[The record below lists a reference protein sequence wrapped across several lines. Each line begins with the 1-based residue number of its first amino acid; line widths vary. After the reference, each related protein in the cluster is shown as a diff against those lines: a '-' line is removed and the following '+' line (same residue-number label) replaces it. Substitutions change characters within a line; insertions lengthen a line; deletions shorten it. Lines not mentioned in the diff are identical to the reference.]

1 MELIISSFTKLGKK
15 LSGSELFHQLFV
27 QVDRMDLTFENCS
40 ILKDMF
46 REIPS
51 PKLLQPLLLI
61 LDDSTGQFEIFPA
74 VWVAIE
80 NLVLPDAE
88 IRHKA
93 LDRLLQLNAP
103 RFSPIVAYILA
114 TRLTDPDIKFRAR
127 IVRTLSEILMPDD
140 EGNPAP
146 ENVRNCL
153 TLILSQSRTRQ
164 IFALLQV
171 IVDNSSLE
179 SQAAH
184 LINACPYGGTHL
196 VDIMNNPK
204 APIEVRKQAVG
215 MIGRVGFLDT
225 LSSLERLESKLENRL
240 NGQKTMPFAPTGGW
254 DEVDLLPSIRTALN
268 CLRTIDISLSN

>member
-1 MELIISSFTKLGKK
+1 MVI
-15 LSGSELFHQLFV
+15 
-27 QVDRMDLTFENCS
+27 TFGICS

-46 REIPS
+46 QTMPS
-51 PKLLQPLLLI
+51 QKLPQPPLFM

-80 NLVLPDAE
+80 DLILPDAE
-88 IRHKA
+88 IRHRA

-114 TRLTDPDIKFRAR
+114 TRLTDPDIKLRAR
-127 IVRTLSEILMPDD
+127 IVRALSEILMPDD

-146 ENVRNCL
+146 DNVRNCVFQF
-153 TLILSQSRTRQ
+153 LSQSRTRQ

-171 IVDNSSLE
+171 LVDDTSLE
-179 SQAAH
+179 NQAAH
-184 LINACPYGGTHL
+184 LVNACPYAGTHL
-196 VDIMNNPK
+196 VDIINNHK

-215 MIGRVGFLDT
+215 MIGRVGFLDA

-268 CLRTIDISLSN
+268 CLRTIDISLSH